1 MPFAEIDATTFSQ
14 FSSDLPA
21 YDLDQLRKIHNARV
35 LSDPDFSYLADLREI
50 DLPLAQVTEVSLLES
65 QREKDRDHR
74 QGEQKR
80 MFESLKR
87 AYGYDDPTEQ
97 PAEVLPR
104 DAVLLESAR
113 ILAGMSLD
121 TFEGRLAVQRIVPG
135 ISPLNDAHS
144 DTPSTDQ

>member
-1 MPFAEIDATTFSQ
+1 
-14 FSSDLPA
+14 
-21 YDLDQLRKIHNARV
+21 
-35 LSDPDFSYLADLREI
+35 
-50 DLPLAQVTEVSLLES
+50 
-65 QREKDRDHR
+65 
-74 QGEQKR
+74 
-80 MFESLKR
+80 MFESLKQ

-121 TFEGRLAVQRIVPG
+121 TFEGLLVVQRIEPG